1 MEIRELSENA
11 IADVINIHLQA
22 FEGFF
27 LSELGRDFLKLY
39 YKSVKMSDEGIL
51 LGYYE
56 NNQLLGFCAAT
67 TLSRSFNKK
76 LILKNIIPF
85 SVVGLKLVFTKP
97 NALKRLYKN
106 LTKDSVTVR
115 DEGEYAELLSI
126 ATNPSTQG
134 KGVGKLL
141 IAELESHL
149 KKRECVQLSLT
160 TDYYNNEKAL
170 GFYKASGYEI
180 MYELIAYPN
189 RKMYRLIKQL

>member
-39 YKSVKMSDEGIL
+39 YKSVRMSDEGIL

-56 NNQLLGFCAAT
+56 DNQLLGFCAAT

-76 LILKNIIPF
+76 LILKNIF
-85 SVVGLKLVFTKP
+85 SFSIVGLKLIFTKP
-97 NALKRLYKN
+97 KALIRLYKN
-106 LTKDSVTVR
+106 LTKSSVTVI
-115 DEGEYAELLSI
+115 DEGGYAELLSI
-126 ATNPSTQG
+126 GINPQAQG